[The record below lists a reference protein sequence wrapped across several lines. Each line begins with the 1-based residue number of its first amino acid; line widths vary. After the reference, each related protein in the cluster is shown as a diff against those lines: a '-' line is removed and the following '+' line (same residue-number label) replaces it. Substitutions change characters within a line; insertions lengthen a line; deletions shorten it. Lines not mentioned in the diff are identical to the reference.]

1 MTIAQSST
9 EQLKA
14 AQSSAQQLTAAHSS
28 SQQLTAAHS
37 SRQAAHSSSQRHTA
51 AHSSSQQL
59 TAAHSSS
66 QQLTAAHSST
76 QQLPAAHSSTQQH
89 TACQPTCPTG
99 LVTTAHRTRLD
110 PVCARDSFGASPC
123 ALFRGRA
130 GIWRGSPCCLPRA
143 IFTCIHICIS
153 HMYIYMYTHITQV
166 YLHVYTYVYHTPKT
180 PTTRIRVAQPSA
192 APLLRSFECR
202 AAFSTRRGM
211 YRHIQGDMHW
221 LSLVWKG
228 VWGLRRRG

>member
-1 MTIAQSST
+1 VATIAQSST
-9 EQLKA
+9 EQRTA
-14 AQSSAQQLTAAHSS
+14 AHSSTQQLTAAHSS
-28 SQQLTAAHS
+28 TSQQKG
-37 SRQAAHSSSQRHTA
+37 SSQQHTA

-59 TAAHSSS
+59 TV
-66 QQLTAAHSST
+66 AHSST
-76 QQLPAAHSSTQQH
+76 QQHTAAHSISQQH

-123 ALFRGRA
+123 TLFRGRA
-130 GIWRGSPCCLPRA
+130 GILWGSPCCLPRA

-153 HMYIYMYTHITQV
+153 HMYIYIHKHMCITHA
-166 YLHVYTYVYHTPKT
+166 YLHTYTYVYHTPKT

-192 APLLRSFECR
+192 APLWRSLERR
-202 AAFSTRRGM
+202 AAFSRRRGM
-211 YRHIQGDMHW
+211 YRHSQEDMHW

-228 VWGLRRRG
+228 VWGLRWRG

>member
-9 EQLKA
+9 EQHIA

-130 GIWRGSPCCLPRA
+130 GILRGSPCCLPRA

-153 HMYIYMYTHITQV
+153 HMYIYIHKHMYITRV
-166 YLHVYTYVYHTPKT
+166 YLHTYTYVYHTPKT

-192 APLLRSFECR
+192 ALLFQHAGVCIDTHRKTCIGSRSFGK
-202 AAFSTRRGM
+202 AF
-211 YRHIQGDMHW
+211 
-221 LSLVWKG
+221 
-228 VWGLRRRG
+228 WGPRRRG